1 MGREGVVHRHGG
13 LSLTTKRIETGLFVE
28 IWIDLESVRQ
38 REVSEKE
45 KGK

>member
-1 MGREGVVHRHGG
+1 MGREGVVHRNGG
-13 LSLTTKRIETGLFVE
+13 LSLTRKGNETGLFVE